1 MNVLIYLSVMFGL
14 VPATAEA
21 LDIDDLPYSSPPP
34 RALDRNDKIDG
45 LADHSLHRLLTD
57 LGGLLQKTTPG
68 RHGRI
73 GVEGGDAT
81 GMAVMPGFQQR

>member
-45 LADHSLHRLLTD
+45 LADHSLHRLES
-57 LGGLLQKTTPG
+57 GGAKVGHGSGGIMLL
-68 RHGRI
+68 RA
-73 GVEGGDAT
+73 E
-81 GMAVMPGFQQR
+81 